1 MKSDDEKYFEPMS
14 KKLIEFYG
22 EGGPMQNKNARSY
35 KMHPANLRAV
45 GADKVMIINNNLL

>member
-1 MKSDDEKYFEPMS
+1 MS

-22 EGGPMQNKNARSY
+22 DGGPMQNKNARSY

-45 GADKVMIINNNLL
+45 GADKVMIITKLLLLY